1 MESCVLPCSFQ
12 AGDDIIIHWLKVTEV
27 NTEEKGHSY
36 YTNTD
41 QLTHQDQRFRGRTS
55 LFRDQISRGN
65 ASLKLTEVEVQDEGR
80 YKCYTSTISGYE
92 ESFINL
98 RVDVPVHE
106 VKFQK
111 VENRIICSSDGIY
124 PEPELTWSINPSSS
138 LTLQSTTKV
147 QRTEQQLYN
156 ISSSLMLSDNV
167 TDLDYICTVST
178 RTNSRRASL
187 IRQTSMNDAISE
199 ITIPCTSS
207 NISLTTLIWRFNSN
221 QTILTQTGSNIP
233 YKASE
238 EWIQQVKDVSKT
250 GSLTLKGLSSKHD
263 GTYTCELNN
272 AEETYITNTFLKV
285 IEETAETR
293 RKEKQIFEWRGTL
306 S

>member
-1 MESCVLPCSFQ
+1 MTAVNNRESV
-12 AGDDIIIHWLKVTEV
+12 
-27 NTEEKGHSY
+27 HSY
-36 YTNTD
+36 YRTKNW
-41 QLTHQDQRFRGRTS
+41 LTHQDQRFRGRTS

-65 ASLKLTEVEVQDEGR
+65 ASLQLTEVEVRDEGR
-80 YKCYTSTISGYE
+80 YKCYASTRTGYN

-98 RVDVPVHE
+98 RVNVPVHE

-187 IRQTSMNDAISE
+187 IRQSKYYE
-199 ITIPCTSS
+199 
-207 NISLTTLIWRFNSN
+207 
-221 QTILTQTGSNIP
+221 
-233 YKASE
+233 
-238 EWIQQVKDVSKT
+238 KD
-250 GSLTLKGLSSKHD
+250 L
-263 GTYTCELNN
+263 
-272 AEETYITNTFLKV
+272 
-285 IEETAETR
+285 
-293 RKEKQIFEWRGTL
+293 QP
-306 S
+306 